1 MPQVDKNRL
10 AVLLD
15 EKFVQCTL
23 HCIGQGLGTSSLQIG
38 DKIVSVLL
46 LLQTSEDHL
55 STRDVLLRVLKV
67 NIKSVYIP
75 GDAFVL
81 VSLRVGEAS
90 SLSGFPAKHS
100 VKIGPLLVLATGLHS
115 VTLGTGL
122 GEDLLAVIR
131 AHIALN
137 IETSIYLES
146 YQTFKYVM
154 AIEKH
159 LVTNHERVSKC

>member
-81 VSLRVGEAS
+81 VSLGVIEPHALPCLPAEHSMEVGS
-90 SLSGFPAKHS
+90 
-100 VKIGPLLVLATGLHS
+100 LLVLPSSLYG

-122 GEDLLAVIR
+122 GEDLLAVIS

-146 YQTFKYVM
+146 YQTFKRHDY
-154 AIEKH
+154 
-159 LVTNHERVSKC
+159 